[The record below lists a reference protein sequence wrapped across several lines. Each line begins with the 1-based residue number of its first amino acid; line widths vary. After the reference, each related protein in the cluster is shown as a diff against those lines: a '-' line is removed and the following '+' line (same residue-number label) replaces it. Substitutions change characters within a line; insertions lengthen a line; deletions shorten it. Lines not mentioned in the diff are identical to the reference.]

1 MNENVIEWLTGQD
14 TIAVTFSQLK
24 WVNRIK
30 RLAENPTNNI
40 TILRENP
47 DGSIFAHL
55 PISCLKI
62 SPKINKHISESEKKI
77 LINRMAK
84 ARAVRAERRTK

>member
-1 MNENVIEWLTGQD
+1 MTENVIEWITGDD

-24 WVNRIK
+24 WVNKIK
-30 RLAENPTNNI
+30 RLSENTANNV

-47 DGSIFAHL
+47 DGSIFARL

-62 SPKINKHISESEKKI
+62 SPKANKNISESERI
-77 LINRMAK
+77 L
-84 ARAVRAERRTK
+84 RAERMREIVKRRAK

>member
-1 MNENVIEWLTGQD
+1 MEEHENVIEWLTGQD

-47 DGSIFAHL
+47 DGSIFCPPAYLL
-55 PISCLKI
+55 PENQSK
-62 SPKINKHISESEKKI
+62 NY
-77 LINRMAK
+77 
-84 ARAVRAERRTK
+84 